1 MTEAHDSTAIPWL
14 VYAAPCVMFPLMALF
29 IWLDICRYRNYLP
42 LFLAGKCVSI
52 AALLVWFIVSRQV
65 TMFEGLSI
73 SSGVVLIE
81 LVLLSGDLLSIA
93 AVLLI
98 ARNALIEA
106 ETSVF
111 EETAGAQVTDGEEN

>member
-1 MTEAHDSTAIPWL
+1 MAESQDSSWL
-14 VYAAPCVMFPLMALF
+14 VYAAPCALFPLMALF
-29 IWLDICRYRNYLP
+29 VWLDVCRYRNYLP

-73 SSGVVLIE
+73 SSGIVLVE
-81 LVLLSGDLLSIA
+81 LALLSGDLLSIA

-98 ARNALIEA
+98 ARGAQIEA
-106 ETSVF
+106 ETPVF